1 MIPVG
6 TEPVPAATT
15 ANKTANTTANITA
28 NTTAI
33 TAAATPAQKGDAMEN
48 TSTNAAASGSA
59 NASAQRTRPEAAQQ
73 PGTAQPRY
81 DYEALKQVIQR
92 LRSPEGCPWDRAQ
105 THESLK
111 RYLIEETYETLEA
124 IDIGDPEKIRDEL
137 GDVLLQVLL
146 HAEIASERGQFN
158 MDDVV
163 HGVAAK
169 MIARHRHVFG
179 DEEAATAEEVVA
191 LWERVKKE
199 EKGQKTHTQNLLDV
213 PPHLPAL
220 MRGYK
225 VQHKA
230 AKAGFDWDH
239 IDGAW
244 AKVREEMAELEAA
257 AAAEDRA
264 HMAEE
269 LGDLLFA
276 VVNVSRFM
284 DVQPELALTGTI
296 EKFIRRFSAVEEM
309 TGASG
314 AKLEEMTLAQMDALW
329 DRVKEKERET
339 HET

>member
-1 MIPVG
+1 MG
-6 TEPVPAATT
+6 MAAEQTW
-15 ANKTANTTANITA
+15 
-28 NTTAI
+28 
-33 TAAATPAQKGDAMEN
+33 KGDSMEN
-48 TSTNAAASGSA
+48 KPWQ
-59 NASAQRTRPEAAQQ
+59 AQDN
-73 PGTAQPRY
+73 RY
-81 DYEALKQVIQR
+81 DYEALKGVIR
-92 LRSPEGCPWDRAQ
+92 KLRSPEGCPWDREQ
-105 THESLK
+105 THDSLK

-124 IDIGDPEKIRDEL
+124 IDTGDPEKIRDEL

-146 HAEIASERGQFN
+146 HSEIASEQGQFN

-179 DEEAATAEEVVA
+179 DAEAATASEVVT
-191 LWERVKKE
+191 LWERIKKE
-199 EKGQKTHTQNLLDV
+199 EKGQATHTQSLRDV

-230 AKAGFDWDH
+230 SKAGFDWDH

-244 AKVREEMAELEAA
+244 EKVREEMAELEAA
-257 AAAEDRA
+257 AAAGDQA

-284 DVQPELALTGTI
+284 DIQPELALTGTI
-296 EKFIRRFSAVEEM
+296 EKFIRRFSSVETLAEQ
-309 TGASG
+309 SG
-314 AKLEEMTLAQMDALW
+314 QKLENMTLAQMDALW
-329 DRVKEKERET
+329 DRVKEEEREQY
-339 HET
+339 ET

>member
-1 MIPVG
+1 MG
-6 TEPVPAATT
+6 S
-15 ANKTANTTANITA
+15 
-28 NTTAI
+28 
-33 TAAATPAQKGDAMEN
+33 TPK
-48 TSTNAAASGSA
+48 
-59 NASAQRTRPEAAQQ
+59 NASSDNTRAGAPEH
-73 PGTAQPRY
+73 PGTKQPRY
-81 DYEALKQVIQR
+81 DYEALKQVIRR
-92 LRSPEGCPWDRAQ
+92 LRSPEGCPWDREQ
-105 THESLK
+105 THDSLK

-124 IDIGDPEKIRDEL
+124 IDTGNPEKIRDEL

-146 HAEIASERGQFN
+146 HSEIASEQGQFN

-179 DEEAATAEEVVA
+179 DAQAATAEEVVT

-199 EKGQKTHTQNLLDV
+199 EKGQKTHTQNLRDV

-230 AKAGFDWDH
+230 AKAGFDWEH

-257 AAAEDRA
+257 AAAGDRL
-264 HMAEE
+264 HMEEE

-296 EKFIRRFSAVEEM
+296 EKFIRRFAAVEEM
-309 TGASG
+309 AGAAG
-314 AKLEEMTLAQMDALW
+314 GQLEEMTLAQMDALW
-329 DRVKEKERET
+329 DQVKEKERES

>member
-1 MIPVG
+1 
-6 TEPVPAATT
+6 
-15 ANKTANTTANITA
+15 
-28 NTTAI
+28 
-33 TAAATPAQKGDAMEN
+33 MEN
-48 TSTNAAASGSA
+48 RPWQ
-59 NASAQRTRPEAAQQ
+59 AQNI
-73 PGTAQPRY
+73 RY
-81 DYEALKQVIQR
+81 DYEALKGVIR
-92 LRSPEGCPWDRAQ
+92 KLRSPEGCPWDREQ

-124 IDIGDPEKIRDEL
+124 IDTGDPEKIRDEL

-146 HAEIASERGQFN
+146 HSEIASEQGQFN

-179 DEEAATAEEVVA
+179 DAEATTAAEVVT
-191 LWERVKKE
+191 LWDRIKKE
-199 EKGQKTHTQNLLDV
+199 EKGQATHTQSLRDV

-230 AKAGFDWDH
+230 SKAGFDWDH

-244 AKVREEMAELEAA
+244 EKVREEMAELEAA
-257 AAAEDRA
+257 AAAGDQA

-284 DVQPELALTGTI
+284 NIQPELALTGTI
-296 EKFIRRFSAVEEM
+296 EKFIRRFSSVETFAEQ
-309 TGASG
+309 SG
-314 AKLEEMTLAQMDALW
+314 QKLENMTLAQMDALW
-329 DRVKEKERET
+329 DRVKEEEREQ